1 MPAIFPNAFCMAF
14 ELATYGLVAGIFI
27 RKNEKRYKIP
37 VYFTHS
43 SNAVWTDRMGTGFGS
58 SICIYRRDL
67 YLGTVSDG
75 RIYKCVAGNSDS
87 ACSDPVP
94 GRTFV

>member
-14 ELATYGLVAGIFI
+14 ELATYGLVAGILSEKMTKM
-27 RKNEKRYKIP
+27 KNGEFER
-37 VYFTHS
+37 